1 MAQDSAKKKK
11 KKGLQLFGRKKE
23 SEPDPL
29 SHFNIV
35 SNPLHGHF
43 EQS

>member
-1 MAQDSAKKKK
+1 
-11 KKGLQLFGRKKE
+11 LFGRKKQD

-29 SHFNIV
+29 SPFNIV